1 VIPAPSSPTNFS
13 IPMFN
18 FIIAT
23 PTPSYHAAQHHDD
36 QRCGDS
42 DHEAEHEAIDAKPA
56 KMENTEPTHMLSTA
70 NNAAN
75 FRSHTV
81 PPNHGSVVQRQ
92 LSLAAASSN
101 SD

>member
-1 VIPAPSSPTNFS
+1 
-13 IPMFN
+13 MFN

-42 DHEAEHEAIDAKPA
+42 DHEADHEAEHESKPVTT
-56 KMENTEPTHMLSTA
+56 ENAEPTHLLSTA

>member
-1 VIPAPSSPTNFS
+1 
-13 IPMFN
+13 MFN

-36 QRCGDS
+36 QKCGDS
-42 DHEAEHEAIDAKPA
+42 DHEAEHESKPV
-56 KMENTEPTHMLSTA
+56 KTENTEPTHLLATA